1 MEGARALS
9 VRGSQSS
16 RKWHAVEPL
25 GDERERKVG
34 LVRRHHVAGTLT
46 SAATHRATMNARGRG
61 VDSRGLKLYGPGAR
75 RLHGSEGEV
84 VSVGLHVARALRRGA
99 VEVGGEPRL
108 PRRSD
113 GELDAS

>member
-25 GDERERKVG
+25 GDERERKVR
-34 LVRRHHVAGTLT
+34 LVRRHHVP
-46 SAATHRATMNARGRG
+46 RA
-61 VDSRGLKLYGPGAR
+61 
-75 RLHGSEGEV
+75 LHGREGEV
-84 VSVGLHVARALRRGA
+84 VGVGLDVARALRRGA

-108 PRRSD
+108 PRRGD
-113 GELDAS
+113 GELERIDPVDLLYAMHVSEDMEGGH